1 MELKDRLK
9 QARKNANLTQNEV
22 VQGIEGLTQSAYS
35 QLESGKVRSS
45 GKIVELANLFN
56 VNSTWLAT
64 GQGEITSQME
74 KNSEC
79 VKMLGKVRKVAIFN
93 DITTDIFTKVMDN
106 TYDEFEEIYD
116 NGRYHERIFYLR
128 IHGDN
133 MIPRFNIGNLI
144 LVDMDCQPK
153 SGDFVVAITENNES
167 IFNRLRIDFDEQKHT
182 KYMQLIPLNEFYSV
196 IDSRYQPFK
205 LVGKVIEKRE
215 FF

>member
-9 QARKNANLTQNEV
+9 QARKNAKMTQIELAKV
-22 VQGIEGLTQSAYS
+22 VKTTQGSIAD
-35 QLESGKVRSS
+35 LESGRNKSTTNLV
-45 GKIVELANLFN
+45 KIAQALA
-56 VNSTWLAT
+56 VNPTWLAT
-64 GQGEITSQME
+64 GQGEITLQID
-74 KNSEC
+74 KNAKC
-79 VKMLGKVRKVAIFN
+79 VKTLGKVRKVPIFN
-93 DITTDIFTKVMDN
+93 DVTTDIFTKVVDN

-128 IHGDN
+128 IYGDN

-153 SGDFVVAITENNES
+153 SGDFVVVITENNES

-182 KYMQLIPLNEFYSV
+182 KYMQLIPLNGFYSV

-205 LVGKVIEKRE
+205 LVGKVIEKKE

>member
-9 QARKNANLTQNEV
+9 QARKNAKMTQNDLAKAIKIS
-22 VQGIEGLTQSAYS
+22 QGSISD
-35 QLESGKVRSS
+35 LESGRNKSTTNLVEMAKVL
-45 GKIVELANLFN
+45 G
-56 VNSTWLAT
+56 VNPTWLAT
-64 GQGEITSQME
+64 GQGEITLQMD

-79 VKMLGKVRKVAIFN
+79 VKTFGKVRKVPIFN
-93 DITTDIFTKVMDN
+93 DITTDIFTKVVDN

-205 LVGKVIEKRE
+205 LVGKVIEKKE